1 MATATKNFSTWRYNI
16 DGGDWQQGSGHD
28 VSVGVTQAG
37 RIFRGYITFSLADI
51 SSTYIINSASFT
63 FTRADNYGNVS
74 WDIGIRD
81 SAPPKTF
88 SQADFTTQ
96 IANDYASSSNQT
108 KTISITSSQLKP
120 YAGKTVY
127 VCICGYNTSSYSYGD
142 IETDTAGKLPTL
154 TVDYSLAKSTISS
167 ASNGTIGTQ
176 QTITVSRQDA
186 SYTHTLTASC
196 AGRTETIATK
206 SAAVSFNWTPSV
218 ANFAPRITT
227 SMSASCTYTLETF
240 SGNTSVGTDTRTVTL
255 SLAAADVKPSVSLAV
270 TDPTGYASTYGGYIV
285 GKSKYTVTV
294 TPTLQYSATL
304 SSTVIHSNGGTQYS
318 SPTTTGVVNAG
329 ASSIDT
335 TITDSRGQT
344 ATASTTTTLLT
355 YTNPSL
361 SGVSVYRSN
370 AGGTAD
376 PAGAYL
382 RVDYTWAV
390 TSLNSHNSRTLTV
403 KYKKRSAS
411 TYTSAAQTISA
422 YSGTGNY
429 VFAADIESSYDVQVV
444 LSDDFSTVTVTR
456 QGSTAAVVFD
466 IYKDGTGF
474 AFGKVA
480 EQSGLDIAW
489 NSYFRLAPRLYAN
502 ALWIDENNVVRT
514 RIDRTIGSNG
524 IWLYDT
530 AGNQRIFL
538 ASTDGNIRNYDS
550 TGQERVGL
558 YPAEGQLAL
567 YNSSGTR
574 TVQIRG
580 DGTASSNPLPVNQGG
595 TGFTNGTLP
604 YRGISA
610 APTETYCS
618 FNFRVTSA
626 FTIAGANG
634 GTITIP
640 NWSHGTFVSSSDAM
654 LIAYNNMFTMYV
666 AYRNNGTWK
675 GQMIPTSSISQ
686 TLAGTV
692 TNTTGTTTA
701 AARIVNNVVT
711 LTLSAKNSSNVTAGA
726 NIAAGT
732 ITGLP
737 KPVSGVTGASYYGTM
752 TAGAQFNAD
761 GTFAVRALGVNYP
774 ANAAIGIGLVYITDN
789 SSTT

>member
-1 MATATKNFSTWRYNI
+1 MATSTKNFSTWRYNI

-51 SSTYIINSASFT
+51 STSYIINSASFT

-74 WDIGIRD
+74 WDIGLRD

-176 QTITVSRQDA
+176 QTITVTRQDA

-206 SAAVSFNWTPSV
+206 SSAVSFNWTPTV

-255 SLAAADVKPSVSLAV
+255 SLASANVKPTVSLSV
-270 TDPTGYASTYGGYIV
+270 TDPTGYATTYGGYIV

-294 TPTLQYSATL
+294 APTLQYGATL
-304 SSTVIHSNGGTQYS
+304 SSTIIHSNGGTQYS

-335 TITDSRGQT
+335 TITDSRGQM
-344 ATASTTTTLLT
+344 ASASTITTLLT
-355 YTNPSL
+355 YTNPGL
-361 SGVSVYRSN
+361 SNISVYRSDS
-370 AGGTAD
+370 GGTAD
-376 PAGAYL
+376 SSGAYL
-382 RVDYTWAV
+382 RVDYTWVVA
-390 TSLNSHNSRTLTV
+390 SLNNHNSRTLTV

-411 TYTSAAQTISA
+411 TYTSVARTISA

-429 VFAADIESSYDVQVV
+429 VFAADIESSYDIQVV
-444 LSDDFSTVTVTR
+444 LTDDFATVTVTR

-466 IYKDGTGF
+466 LYLNGNGM
-474 AFGKVA
+474 AFGKIA
-480 EQSGLDIAW
+480 EKSGFDVGWQATFRKQS
-489 NSYFRLAPRLYAN
+489 SFY
-502 ALWIDENNVVRT
+502 
-514 RIDRTIGSNG
+514 GSSF
-524 IWLYDT
+524 WY
-530 AGNQRIFL
+530 
-538 ASTDGNIRNYDS
+538 DGNNNHRAAASEVGLNVYNASGQTLVGIRSDTGNIQSYMAS
-550 TGQERVGL
+550 GQEAIGL
-558 YPAEGQLAL
+558 YPAESQISL

-580 DGTASSNPLPVNQGG
+580 DGAASGSPLPYSQGG
-595 TGFTNGTLP
+595 TGTTDGSIGNVVDITALP
-604 YRGISA
+604 
-610 APTETYCS
+610 T
-618 FNFRVTSA
+618 
-626 FTIAGANG
+626 ANIG
-634 GTITIP
+634 RKTMFVEVASSITITGVTIP
-640 NWSHGTFVSSSDAM
+640 TWTHGLLIQRNSDGVFFGIDPSQN
-654 LIAYNNMFTMYV
+654 LYIC
-666 AYRNNGTWK
+666 YRNNGTWR
-675 GQMIPTSSISQ
+675 GRVI
-686 TLAGTV
+686 
-692 TNTTGTTTA
+692 N
-701 AARIVNNVVT
+701 
-711 LTLSAKNSSNVTAGA
+711 
-726 NIAAGT
+726 
-732 ITGLP
+732 
-737 KPVSGVTGASYYGTM
+737 
-752 TAGAQFNAD
+752 
-761 GTFAVRALGVNYP
+761 
-774 ANAAIGIGLVYITDN
+774 
-789 SSTT
+789 